1 MAPEYIKH
9 GQFSIK
15 SDVFSFGVI
24 ILEIICGQRNTE
36 IRDGENIEDLLGIVS
51 VIEISQL
58 KYLIVNI
65 GFYYYDQLSKL
76 LQAWKNWKA
85 GTSLDIVDP
94 ILHQGFNKNEK
105 LRCIQ
110 VGLLCVQ
117 EDIVVRPTMSLVLL
131 MLNSTSYP
139 LPEPLEPPFLMQP
152 KRALSIHLNEQYSDP
167 TKSSDSGSG
176 SQPSQEGSTSE
187 SSATGQQ

>member
-58 KYLIVNI
+58 NI
-65 GFYYYDQLSKL
+65 
-76 LQAWKNWKA
+76 
-85 GTSLDIVDP
+85 
-94 ILHQGFNKNEK
+94 
-105 LRCIQ
+105 
-110 VGLLCVQ
+110 
-117 EDIVVRPTMSLVLL
+117 
-131 MLNSTSYP
+131 
-139 LPEPLEPPFLMQP
+139 
-152 KRALSIHLNEQYSDP
+152 
-167 TKSSDSGSG
+167 
-176 SQPSQEGSTSE
+176 
-187 SSATGQQ
+187 